1 MKKEKKIRSLKW
13 KFAKIMLLCW
23 VLPFLVIIGLVGS
36 YMLITQREN
45 QMERLEAQAGLNTRT
60 CAERLNGAISDSRQ
74 ATYDGTLF
82 EQYRQYRRQGS
93 TGERVFSNGVQ
104 NYLNVQYSHRK
115 NNIFTVLMLKED
127 PLNKHYTSYNF
138 GTGGNYAMIQ
148 NFFDKDRDAVL
159 ELADTLDTSV
169 GFLKTDSG
177 FYIVRN
183 MMDRSFS
190 SWGILVSRVNV
201 KYCFESVMA
210 AWEDFN
216 IQVNIA
222 GIPVIKTST
231 QKNDDWETTAENMPE
246 FTKSKG
252 TSYELKKGK
261 VYIFSNEKEND
272 YQLQLVLYAKEMEL
286 FRFLYGYFYVIVAM
300 GLLLIPMMLMFM
312 KLSGTE
318 LSKPVKKLVEC
329 AGEIEKGNLGY
340 QIDTSMKNTEF
351 EYLRCSINQMSGQ
364 LKYQFDHI
372 YEEELALRDA
382 RIMALQ
388 SHINPHFMNNTLE
401 IINWEA
407 RLEGNEKVSKM
418 IEALSAL
425 MDAAMDR
432 KGLPE
437 VRLSQEMIYVNAY
450 FYIIAERLGKR
461 LTVEKEIPEELM
473 GQMVPRLILQP
484 IIENAIEHG
493 IIPRGGGTVLL
504 KARREGCFLYIEIIN
519 DGVFTEENEA
529 KVKRLLAPDYDARK
543 ESSGNL
549 GIANVNQRL
558 RILYGNTCGLTIQKY
573 NEEQT
578 ISTLTIL
585 ATA

>member
-13 KFAKIMLLCW
+13 KIAKIMLLCW
-23 VLPFLVIIGLVGS
+23 VLPFLVIIGLIGS

-45 QMERLEAQAGLNTRT
+45 QMERLSAQAGLNTRT

-93 TGERVFSNGVQ
+93 GGERIFSNGVQ
-104 NYLNVQYSHRK
+104 NYLNAQYSHRK

-127 PLNKHYTSYNF
+127 PLNKHYTCYNF
-138 GTGGNYAMIQ
+138 GTGGSYGMIQ
-148 NFFDKDRDAVL
+148 RFFDQDRDEAL
-159 ELADTLDTSV
+159 KLAENLDTAV
-169 GFLKTDSG
+169 GFLKTDNG

-183 MMDRSFS
+183 MMDRSFT

-201 KYCFESVMA
+201 DYCFEPVKT
-210 AWEDFN
+210 AWEDFGV
-216 IQVNIA
+216 ILTIS
-222 GIPVIKTST
+222 GIPVVTDL
-231 QKNDDWETTAENMPE
+231 KNTNEDDTAAGKAEALTLKNE
-246 FTKSKG
+246 SSYDLEKG
-252 TSYELKKGK
+252 E
-261 VYIFSNEKEND
+261 VYVFSNQKEND
-272 YQLQLVLYAKEMEL
+272 YQMNLMLYAKETDL
-286 FRFLYGYFYVIVAM
+286 FRFLYGYFYVIIAM
-300 GLLLIPMMLMFM
+300 GLALIPMMVMFM
-312 KLSGTE
+312 KLSGKE
-318 LSKPVKKLVEC
+318 MSKPVEKLMNSAE
-329 AGEIEKGNLGY
+329 EIEKGNLGY
-340 QIDTSMKNTEF
+340 QVDTSMENLEF
-351 EYLRCSINQMSGQ
+351 EYLRNSINQMSGQ

-407 RLEGNEKVSKM
+407 RLSGNEKVSKM
-418 IEALSAL
+418 IEALSTL

-437 VRLSQEMIYVNAY
+437 VKLSQEMIYVNAY

-461 LTVEKEIPEELM
+461 LTVERQIPEELM
-473 GQMVPRLILQP
+473 GMMVPRLIMQP

-493 IIPRGGGTVLL
+493 IIPRGGGMVLL
-504 KARREGCFLYIEIIN
+504 RAHRDEKYLYVEIIN
-519 DGVFTEENEA
+519 DGSFEKENEE

-558 RILYGNTCGLTIQKY
+558 RILYGETCGLTIKRY
-573 NEEQT
+573 NDEQT
-578 ISTLTIL
+578 ISILTIL
-585 ATA
+585 VTG

>member
-1 MKKEKKIRSLKW
+1 MNKDKKIRSLKW

-23 VLPFLVIIGLVGS
+23 VLPFLVIIGLIGS

-45 QMERLEAQAGLNTRT
+45 QMERLAAQAGLNTRT
-60 CAERLNGAISDSRQ
+60 CAERLNGAIADSRQ

-82 EQYRQYRRQGS
+82 EQYRQYRKQGS
-93 TGERVFSNGVQ
+93 SGERIFSNGVQ
-104 NYLNVQYSHRK
+104 NYLNAQYSHKK

-138 GTGGNYAMIQ
+138 GTGGSYGMIQ
-148 NFFDKDRDAVL
+148 RFFSQDRDQVL
-159 ELADTLDTSV
+159 ELAESLDTAV
-169 GFLKTDSG
+169 GFLKTDNG

-183 MMDRSFS
+183 MMDRSFT

-201 KYCFESVMA
+201 DYCFEPVKT
-210 AWEDFN
+210 AWEDFHVQLN
-216 IQVNIA
+216 IS
-222 GIPVIKTST
+222 GLPVVETGMDKSEKLLSPEE
-231 QKNDDWETTAENMPE
+231 QKN
-246 FTKSKG
+246 G
-252 TSYELKKGK
+252 TSYELHRGE
-261 VYIFSNEKEND
+261 VCILSNLKEND
-272 YQLQLVLYAKEMEL
+272 YQMKLVLETREKNL
-286 FRFLYGYFYVIVAM
+286 FGFLYGYFYVIIAM
-300 GLLLIPMMLMFM
+300 GLLLIPMMIMFM
-312 KLSGTE
+312 KLSGKE
-318 LSKPVKKLVEC
+318 LSKPVKKLMDC
-329 AGEIEKGNLGY
+329 AGEIERGNLGY
-340 QIDTSMKNTEF
+340 QVDTPMENQEF
-351 EYLRCSINQMSGQ
+351 ESLRHSINQMSGQ

-418 IEALSAL
+418 IGALSTL

-437 VRLSQEMIYVNAY
+437 VKLSQEMIYVNAY

-461 LTVEKEIPEELM
+461 LTVEKQIPEELM

-493 IIPRGGGTVLL
+493 IIPGGGGTVWLR
-504 KARREGCFLYIEIIN
+504 ARREGCFLYIEIIN
-519 DGVFTEENEA
+519 DGVFTEENEK
-529 KVKRLLAPDYDARK
+529 KVSRLLAPDYDARK

-558 RILYGNTCGLTIQKY
+558 KILYGESCGLAIKKY

-578 ISTLTIL
+578 ISILTIL
-585 ATA
+585 VTS

>member
-1 MKKEKKIRSLKW
+1 MKNKKKIRSLKW

-23 VLPFLVIIGLVGS
+23 VLPFLVIIGIIGS

-45 QMERLEAQAGLNTRT
+45 QMERLSVQAGLNART
-60 CAERLNGAISDSRQ
+60 CAERLNGAIADSRQ

-82 EQYRQYRRQGS
+82 EQYRQYRRQGAD
-93 TGERVFSNGVQ
+93 GERIFSNGVQ
-104 NYLNVQYSHRK
+104 NYLNSQYSHKK

-138 GTGGNYAMIQ
+138 GTGGSYGMIQ
-148 NFFDKDRDAVL
+148 HFFDQDRDKVL
-159 ELADTLDTSV
+159 KLAEDLDTAV
-169 GFLKTDSG
+169 GFLKTDNG

-183 MMDRSFS
+183 MMNRSFT

-201 KYCFESVMA
+201 DYCFEPVKT
-210 AWEDFN
+210 AWEDFGVVLT
-216 IQVNIA
+216 IS
-222 GIPVIKTST
+222 GIPVVRDL
-231 QKNDDWETTAENMPE
+231 KNTNEDAAAEELAEKQVLKNASAYEME
-246 FTKSKG
+246 KG
-252 TSYELKKGK
+252 E
-261 VYIFSNEKEND
+261 VYIFSNQREND
-272 YQLQLVLYAKEMEL
+272 YDINLVLYAKELLL
-286 FRFLYGYFYVIVAM
+286 FRFLYGYFYVIFAM
-300 GLLLIPMMLMFM
+300 GFALIPMMIMFM
-312 KLSGTE
+312 RLSGKE
-318 LSKPVKKLVEC
+318 MSKPVEKLMNC
-329 AGEIEKGNLGY
+329 AEEIEKGNLGY
-340 QIDTSMKNTEF
+340 QVDTPMENLEF
-351 EYLRCSINQMSGQ
+351 EYLRNSINQMSGQ

-407 RLEGNEKVSKM
+407 RLGGNEKVSKM
-418 IEALSAL
+418 IWALSTL

-437 VRLSQEMIYVNAY
+437 VKLSQEMIYVNAY

-461 LTVEKEIPEELM
+461 LTVERQIPEELM
-473 GQMVPRLILQP
+473 GMMVPRLIMQP

-493 IIPRGGGTVLL
+493 IIQRGGGTVLL
-504 KARREGCFLYIEIIN
+504 RAHRDEKYLYIEIVN
-519 DGVFTEENEA
+519 DGSFGKENEE

-558 RILYGNTCGLTIQKY
+558 RILYGENCGLTIKSY
-573 NEEQT
+573 NDEQT
-578 ISTLTIL
+578 ISILTIL
-585 ATA
+585 VNS

>member
-23 VLPFLVIIGLVGS
+23 VLPFLAIIGLIGS

-45 QMERLEAQAGLNTRT
+45 QMERLSAQAGLNTRT

-74 ATYDGTLF
+74 ATYNGTLF

-93 TGERVFSNGVQ
+93 DGERIFSNGVQ
-104 NYLNVQYSHRK
+104 NYLNAQYSHRK

-138 GTGGNYAMIQ
+138 GTGGSYGMIQ
-148 NFFDKDRDAVL
+148 HFFDQDREKVL
-159 ELADTLDTSV
+159 NLAEELDMAV
-169 GFLKTDSG
+169 GFLKTDNG

-183 MMDRSFS
+183 MMDRSFT

-201 KYCFESVMA
+201 DYCFETVKT
-210 AWEDFN
+210 AWEDFGVVLT
-216 IQVNIA
+216 IS
-222 GIPVIKTST
+222 GIPVVTELKNTNEDAAAEEMAKKLVL
-231 QKNDDWETTAENMPE
+231 KND
-246 FTKSKG
+246 S
-252 TSYELKKGK
+252 SYELKNGE
-261 VYIFSNEKEND
+261 VYVFSNQREND
-272 YQLQLVLYAKEMEL
+272 YDMSLVLYAKEMLL
-286 FRFLYGYFYVIVAM
+286 FRFLYGYFYVIIAM
-300 GLLLIPMMLMFM
+300 GLALIPMMIMFM
-312 KLSGTE
+312 RLSGKE
-318 LSKPVKKLVEC
+318 LSRPVEKLMNSAE
-329 AGEIEKGNLGY
+329 EIEKGNLGY
-340 QIDTSMKNTEF
+340 QVGTPMENLEF
-351 EYLRCSINQMSGQ
+351 EYLRNSINKMSGQ

-418 IEALSAL
+418 IEALSTL

-437 VRLSQEMIYVNAY
+437 VKLSQEMIYVNAY

-461 LTVEKEIPEELM
+461 LIVEKEIPEELM
-473 GQMVPRLILQP
+473 RMMVPRLIMQP

-504 KARREGCFLYIEIIN
+504 RAHRDEKYLYVEIIN
-519 DGVFTEENEA
+519 DGVFTKENEE

-543 ESSGNL
+543 ESAGNL

-558 RILYGNTCGLTIQKY
+558 RILYGETCGLTIKEY
-573 NEEQT
+573 DEEQT
-578 ISTLTIL
+578 ISILTIL
-585 ATA
+585 AND

>member
-1 MKKEKKIRSLKW
+1 MKKNKKIRSLKW
-13 KFAKIMLLCW
+13 KFSEIMLLCW
-23 VLPFLVIIGLVGS
+23 VLPFLVIIGSIGG

-60 CAERLNGAISDSRQ
+60 CVERLDSAIADSRQ

-82 EQYRQYRRQGS
+82 EQYRQYKRTGS
-93 TGERVFSNGVQ
+93 QGERIFSNGVQ
-104 NYLNVQYSHRK
+104 NYLNSQYSHRK

-127 PLNKHYTSYNF
+127 PKNKHYTSYNF
-138 GTGGNYAMIQ
+138 GTGGSYAQIQ
-148 NFFDKDRDAVL
+148 RFFDEDREQVIT
-159 ELADTLDTSV
+159 LAEGLDTAV
-169 GFLKTDSG
+169 GFLKTDHG

-183 MMDRSFS
+183 MMDRNFQP
-190 SWGILVSRVNV
+190 WGILVNRVNTS
-201 KYCFESVMA
+201 YCFEPVTT
-210 AWEDFN
+210 AWEDFK
-216 IQVNIA
+216 VRLEIA
-222 GIPVIKTST
+222 GILVVDTGEEKTGNSEKRLPEYEE
-231 QKNDDWETTAENMPE
+231 KN
-246 FTKSKG
+246 G
-252 TSYELKKGK
+252 TSYELKNGE
-261 VYIFSNEKEND
+261 VFVFSNQKEND
-272 YQLQLVLYAKEMEL
+272 YQLKLVIYAGERDI
-286 FRFLYGYFYVIVAM
+286 FRFLYGYFYVILAM
-300 GLLLIPMMLMFM
+300 VLLLIPMMVMFM
-312 KLSGTE
+312 KLSGKD
-318 LSKPVKKLVEC
+318 LSGPVKKLMDC

-340 QIDTSMKNTEF
+340 QINNPMENLEF
-351 EYLRCSINQMSGQ
+351 ESLRHSINQMSGQ

-407 RLEGNEKVSKM
+407 RLGGNEKVSKM
-418 IEALSAL
+418 IEALSTL

-461 LTVEKEIPEELM
+461 LKVEKKIPEELT
-473 GQMVPRLILQP
+473 GCKVPRLILQP

-493 IIPRGGGTVLL
+493 IIPGGGGTVIL
-504 KARREGCFLYIEIIN
+504 KARREGSYLYLEIIN
-519 DGVFTEENEA
+519 DGVFGPENEE
-529 KVKRLLAPDYDARK
+529 KVKRLLAADYDARK

-558 RILYGNTCGLTIQKY
+558 RILYGGSCGLSIHRY
-573 NEEQT
+573 NEKQT
-578 ISTLTIL
+578 VSVLKILISDW
-585 ATA
+585 

>member
-1 MKKEKKIRSLKW
+1 MKKNKKIRSLKW
-13 KFAKIMLLCW
+13 KFSEIMLLCW
-23 VLPFLVIIGLVGS
+23 VLPFLVIIGSVGG

-60 CAERLNGAISDSRQ
+60 CVERLDGAIADSRQ

-82 EQYRQYRRQGS
+82 EQYRQYKKTGS
-93 TGERVFSNGVQ
+93 QGERIFSNGVQ
-104 NYLNVQYSHRK
+104 NYLNSQYSHRK

-127 PLNKHYTSYNF
+127 PKNKHYTSYNF
-138 GTGGNYAMIQ
+138 GTGGSYARIQ
-148 NFFDKDRDAVL
+148 RFFDEDREQVL
-159 ELADTLDTSV
+159 TLAEDLDTAV
-169 GFLKTDSG
+169 GFLKTDRG

-183 MMDRSFS
+183 MMDRNFQP
-190 SWGILVSRVNV
+190 WGILVSRVNTE
-201 KYCFESVMA
+201 YCFEPVTT

-216 IQVNIA
+216 VRLEIA
-222 GIPVIKTST
+222 GIQVVDTGAEKAGNTEVQLPKYEE
-231 QKNDDWETTAENMPE
+231 KN
-246 FTKSKG
+246 G
-252 TSYELKKGK
+252 TSYELGNGE
-261 VYIFSNEKEND
+261 VFVFSNQKDND
-272 YQLQLVLYAKEMEL
+272 YQLKLVIHAREMDI
-286 FRFLYGYFYVIVAM
+286 FRFLYGYFYVILAM
-300 GLLLIPMMLMFM
+300 VLLLIPMMVMFM
-312 KLSGTE
+312 KLSGKD
-318 LSKPVKKLVEC
+318 LSRPVKKLMDC

-340 QIDTSMKNTEF
+340 QIDTPMENLEF
-351 EYLRCSINQMSGQ
+351 ESLRHSINQMSGQ

-407 RLEGNEKVSKM
+407 RLGGNEKVSKM
-418 IEALSAL
+418 IEALSTL

-461 LTVEKEIPEELM
+461 LKVEKKIPEELM
-473 GQMVPRLILQP
+473 DCKVPRLILQP

-493 IIPRGGGTVLL
+493 IIPGGGGTVILT
-504 KARREGCFLYIEIIN
+504 ARQEGTYLYLEIIN
-519 DGVFTEENEA
+519 DGVFGPENEK
-529 KVKRLLAPDYDARK
+529 KVKRLLAADYDARK

-558 RILYGNTCGLTIQKY
+558 RILYGESCGLSIRKY
-573 NEEQT
+573 NEKQT
-578 ISTLTIL
+578 VSVLKILISDR
-585 ATA
+585 

>member
-1 MKKEKKIRSLKW
+1 MNKDKKIRSLKW

-23 VLPFLVIIGLVGS
+23 VLPFLVIIGLIGS

-45 QMERLEAQAGLNTRT
+45 QMERLAVQAGLNTRT
-60 CAERLNGAISDSRQ
+60 CAERLNGAIADSRQ

-82 EQYRQYRRQGS
+82 EQYRQYRKQGS
-93 TGERVFSNGVQ
+93 HGERIFSNRVQ
-104 NYLNVQYSHRK
+104 NYLNAQYSHKK

-138 GTGGNYAMIQ
+138 GTGGSYGMIQ
-148 NFFDKDRDAVL
+148 HFFSQDRDQVL
-159 ELADTLDTSV
+159 ELAENLDTAV
-169 GFLKTDSG
+169 GFLKTDNG

-183 MMDRSFS
+183 MMDRSFA
-190 SWGILVSRVNV
+190 SWGILVSRVNEG
-201 KYCFESVMA
+201 YCFEPVKT
-210 AWEDFN
+210 AWEDFHVQLN
-216 IQVNIA
+216 ISGV
-222 GIPVIKTST
+222 PVVETGMDKSEELFSPED
-231 QKNDDWETTAENMPE
+231 QKN
-246 FTKSKG
+246 G
-252 TSYELKKGK
+252 TSYELHSGE
-261 VYIFSNEKEND
+261 VCIFSNLKEND
-272 YQLQLVLYAKEMEL
+272 YQMKLVLETREKNL
-286 FRFLYGYFYVIVAM
+286 FGFLYGYFYVIIAM
-300 GLLLIPMMLMFM
+300 GLLLIPMMIMFM
-312 KLSGTE
+312 KLSGKE
-318 LSKPVKKLVEC
+318 LSRPVKKLMDC
-329 AGEIEKGNLGY
+329 AGEIERGNLGY
-340 QIDTSMKNTEF
+340 QVDTPMENQEF
-351 EYLRCSINQMSGQ
+351 ESLRHSINKMSGQ

-418 IEALSAL
+418 IGALSTL

-437 VRLSQEMIYVNAY
+437 VKLSQEMIYVNAY

-461 LTVEKEIPEELM
+461 LTVEKQIPEELM
-473 GQMVPRLILQP
+473 GQMVPRLIMQP

-493 IIPRGGGTVLL
+493 IIPRGGGTVWLR
-504 KARREGCFLYIEIIN
+504 ARREGCFLYIEIIN
-519 DGVFTEENEA
+519 DGVFTEENEK
-529 KVKRLLAPDYDARK
+529 KVARLLAPDYDARK

-558 RILYGNTCGLTIQKY
+558 RILYGEACGLTIKKY

-578 ISTLTIL
+578 ISILTIL
-585 ATA
+585 VTS

>member
-1 MKKEKKIRSLKW
+1 MNKEKKIRSLKW

-45 QMERLEAQAGLNTRT
+45 QMERLSAQAGLNTRT

-82 EQYRQYRRQGS
+82 EQYRQYRRQGAV
-93 TGERVFSNGVQ
+93 GERIFSNGVQ
-104 NYLNVQYSHRK
+104 NYLNTQYSHRK

-138 GTGGNYAMIQ
+138 GTGGSYGMIQ
-148 NFFDKDRDAVL
+148 LFFDQDRDKAL
-159 ELADTLDTSV
+159 KLAEDLDTAV
-169 GFLKTDSG
+169 GFLKTDNG

-183 MMDRSFS
+183 MMDRSFT

-201 KYCFESVMA
+201 DYCFEPVKT
-210 AWEDFN
+210 AWEDFGVLLTISG
-216 IQVNIA
+216 IQVVTDGKHTNEDILA
-222 GIPVIKTST
+222 ARKAEEMDL
-231 QKNDDWETTAENMPE
+231 KNEASYKVE
-246 FTKSKG
+246 KG
-252 TSYELKKGK
+252 E
-261 VYIFSNEKEND
+261 VYVFCSQNEND
-272 YQLQLVLYAKEMEL
+272 YQMKLVLYAKEMSQ
-286 FRFLYGYFYVIVAM
+286 FKFLYGYFYVIFAM
-300 GLLLIPMMLMFM
+300 GLVLIPLMIMFM
-312 KLSGTE
+312 KLSGKE
-318 LSKPVKKLVEC
+318 LSRPVKKLMTSAE
-329 AGEIEKGNLGY
+329 EIEKGNLGY
-340 QIDTSMKNTEF
+340 QIETPMENLEF
-351 EYLRCSINQMSGQ
+351 EYLRKSINQMSGQ

-418 IEALSAL
+418 IEALSTL

-437 VRLSQEMIYVNAY
+437 VKLSQEMIYVNAY

-461 LTVEKEIPEELM
+461 LTVKKEIPEELM
-473 GQMVPRLILQP
+473 GMMVPRLIMQP

-504 KARREGCFLYIEIIN
+504 QAYRDERYLYIEIIN
-519 DGVFTEENEA
+519 DGTFEKENEE

-558 RILYGNTCGLTIQKY
+558 RILYGETCGLTIEPY

-578 ISTLTIL
+578 LSTLTIL
-585 ATA
+585 VTN

>member
-1 MKKEKKIRSLKW
+1 MNKDKKIRSLKW

-45 QMERLEAQAGLNTRT
+45 QMERLSVQAGLNTRT
-60 CAERLNGAISDSRQ
+60 CAERLNGAIADSRQ

-93 TGERVFSNGVQ
+93 SGERIFSNGVQ
-104 NYLNVQYSHRK
+104 NYLNAQYSHKK

-138 GTGGNYAMIQ
+138 GTGGSYGMIQ
-148 NFFDKDRDAVL
+148 HFFSQDRDQVL
-159 ELADTLDTSV
+159 ELAKSLDTAV
-169 GFLKTDSG
+169 GFLKTDNG

-183 MMDRSFS
+183 MMDRSFT

-201 KYCFESVMA
+201 DYCFEPVKT
-210 AWEDFN
+210 AWEDFHVQLN
-216 IQVNIA
+216 IS
-222 GIPVIKTST
+222 GLPVVETGMDKSEKLFSQEE
-231 QKNDDWETTAENMPE
+231 QK
-246 FTKSKG
+246 KG
-252 TSYELKKGK
+252 TSYELHGGE
-261 VYIFSNEKEND
+261 VCIFSNLKEND
-272 YQLQLVLYAKEMEL
+272 YQMKLVLETREKNL
-286 FRFLYGYFYVIVAM
+286 FGFLYGYFYVIIAM
-300 GLLLIPMMLMFM
+300 GLLLIPMMIMFM
-312 KLSGTE
+312 KLSGKE
-318 LSKPVKKLVEC
+318 LSRPVKKLMDC
-329 AGEIEKGNLGY
+329 AGEIERGNLGY
-340 QIDTSMKNTEF
+340 QVDTPMRSQEF
-351 EYLRCSINQMSGQ
+351 ESLRHSINKMSGQ

-418 IEALSAL
+418 IGALSTL

-437 VRLSQEMIYVNAY
+437 VKLSQEMIYVNAY

-461 LTVEKEIPEELM
+461 LTVEKQIPEELM
-473 GQMVPRLILQP
+473 GQMVPRLIMQP

-493 IIPRGGGTVLL
+493 IIPRGGGTVWLR
-504 KARREGCFLYIEIIN
+504 ARREGCFLYIEIIN
-519 DGVFTEENEA
+519 DGVFTEENEK
-529 KVKRLLAPDYDARK
+529 KVARLLAPDYDARK

-558 RILYGNTCGLTIQKY
+558 KILYGEACGLAIKKY

-578 ISTLTIL
+578 ISILTIL
-585 ATA
+585 VTS